1 MTYDELKRAVEC
13 GRVVLC
19 RTRSQKRAVINM
31 MLEMGFPA
39 SDHMRYSTDMEYPYV
54 GLNPQNNYW
63 IDGWN
68 DGRIGDRANT
78 AINAEEFLTFRDE
91 VPGLQ
96 PVMSLYE

>member
-31 MLEMGFPA
+31 MLEMGFYA
-39 SDHMRYSTDMEYPYV
+39 SDIMKHSVDMDFPYI
-54 GLNPQNNYW
+54 GLNLKTTGS
-63 IDGWN
+63 IDAWTCQL
-68 DGRIGDRANT
+68 IGKREDS
-78 AINAEEFLTFRDE
+78 AINAEEFLAFRDE
-91 VPGLQ
+91 VSGLQ